1 VLAARLPQL
10 RSGRSAK
17 TSLLDLRQ
25 EREWNLVKRAT
36 AAEDVR
42 SNEWHQAETYY
53 WMLID
58 RQNRTK
64 FTGLQEVNLY
74 LVPGETTS
82 DSLFV
87 VESVFSSSNG
97 LVHTE
102 TPAGWENRKKIPP
115 PERTP
120 LSAESLLASLFGI
133 SSKPSR

>member
-1 VLAARLPQL
+1 MLAARLPQL
-10 RSGRSAK
+10 WRRRSAK

-102 TPAGWENRKKIPP
+102 TPAGW
-115 PERTP
+115 
-120 LSAESLLASLFGI
+120 
-133 SSKPSR
+133 

>member
-1 VLAARLPQL
+1 
-10 RSGRSAK
+10 
-17 TSLLDLRQ
+17 
-25 EREWNLVKRAT
+25 
-36 AAEDVR
+36 
-42 SNEWHQAETYY
+42 
-53 WMLID
+53 MLID

-133 SSKPSR
+133 SSKPSQ

>member
-1 VLAARLPQL
+1 M
-10 RSGRSAK
+10 
-17 TSLLDLRQ
+17 DLRQ
-25 EREWNLVKRAT
+25 Y
-36 AAEDVR
+36 VR

-58 RQNRTK
+58 LQKQNEIP
-64 FTGLQEVNLY
+64 GLQEVNLC

-87 VESVFSSSNG
+87 VDSVFSSSNG

-102 TPAGWENRKKIPP
+102 TPAGWENLKKIPP

-133 SSKPSR
+133 SSKPSQ